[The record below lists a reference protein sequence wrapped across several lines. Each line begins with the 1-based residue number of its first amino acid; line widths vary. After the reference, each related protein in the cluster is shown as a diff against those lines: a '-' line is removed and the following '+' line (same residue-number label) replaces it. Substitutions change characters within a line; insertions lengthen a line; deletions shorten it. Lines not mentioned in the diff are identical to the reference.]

1 MWNYNRGLR
10 RDSLQQQENSS
21 LRLDKA
27 FQEGKFMAIGLSHGG
42 TTIYSSSSPA
52 KEILV
57 GTREGVVTIARASSG
72 SEWKVTQ
79 RAMTDKHISAIIKEP
94 ESGLTFAGAFHGSVH
109 ASADNGKSWE
119 PRDNGLTQTDVY
131 SLAAQR
137 INGRARLFAGTEPAH
152 LFISDDLGSNWKE
165 MPSLRSV
172 PSVPKWS
179 FPAPPHI
186 GHVKHINFD
195 PDNPATI
202 YASIEV
208 GALLRSTDGGEHWE
222 ELSGLYEDVHR
233 LMIHPRNPKFLYAVT
248 GRGLYVGPDAGAR
261 WDQWT
266 KREDEIGGYP
276 DGFVFRPSDPKVMF
290 MTAAHDAPG
299 TWRTTHFA
307 GARISRS
314 MDGGRTWE
322 VLGNGLPDRLQ
333 ASIEAFCLEEAGNS
347 TAVFAATTAGEVFCS
362 EDLGESWQK
371 IVTGLPPIS
380 KSGHYRNLVAA

>member
-1 MWNYNRGLR
+1 
-10 RDSLQQQENSS
+10 
-21 LRLDKA
+21 
-27 FQEGKFMAIGLSHGG
+27 MAIGLSHGG
-42 TTIYSSSSPA
+42 TTIYSSSSPS

-347 TAVFAATTAGEVFCS
+347 TGVFAATTSGEVFCS

>member
-1 MWNYNRGLR
+1 
-10 RDSLQQQENSS
+10 
-21 LRLDKA
+21 
-27 FQEGKFMAIGLSHGG
+27 MAIGLSHGG
-42 TTIYSSSSPA
+42 TTIYSSSSPS

-79 RAMTDKHISAIIKEP
+79 RAMTDRHISAIIKEP
-94 ESGLTFAGAFHGSVH
+94 ESSLTFAGAFHGSVH

-137 INGRARLFAGTEPAH
+137 VNGRARLFAGTEPAH

-299 TWRTTHFA
+299 TWRTSHFA

-322 VLGNGLPDRLQ
+322 VLRNGLPDRLQ

-347 TAVFAATTAGEVFCS
+347 TGVFAATTSGEVFCS

>member
-1 MWNYNRGLR
+1 
-10 RDSLQQQENSS
+10 
-21 LRLDKA
+21 
-27 FQEGKFMAIGLSHGG
+27 MAIGLSHGG
-42 TTIYSSSSPA
+42 TTIYSSSSPS

-152 LFISDDLGSNWKE
+152 LFISDNLGSNWKE

-208 GALLRSTDGGEHWE
+208 GALLRSSDGGEHWE

-314 MDGGRTWE
+314 IDGGRTWE
-322 VLGNGLPDRLQ
+322 VLRNGLPDRLQ
-333 ASIEAFCLEEAGNS
+333 ASIEAFCLEEAGDS